1 MEAQGGKVL
10 RQTRTEPEVTS
21 NHDLQE
27 VTDMS
32 LHGSLLV
39 LARVLWI
46 VVVVLVVGLSFASI
60 PSYFAS
66 LHHILNTTDTPD
78 LGGQLTPSSGVQ
90 ELQAAGLSLDF
101 YARFSVLLT
110 LVFLFV
116 SVAVGFV
123 IFWRRSDDR
132 MALLASFTL
141 VLFAPTISTTNLD
154 TLPAGWMLLI
164 QSVHF
169 LGEVCLGM
177 FFYLF
182 PSGQFVPRWARWL
195 AVGLMVYWMADIFLP
210 ASQFSNSLLS
220 FVLFLGLQASQV
232 VAQIYRY
239 RRVSSPVQRQQTKW
253 VVWGIAVGLG
263 GVLIEIVVIYVFL
276 RLFFPPGALTYM
288 LGYAIFVFLGLLFP
302 LSIGIAILRSR
313 LWDIDV
319 LINRTLV
326 YGMLT
331 ASLAVVYFGLVIALQ
346 YLLGGFMGQTN
357 GVAIVGSTLAIAAL
371 FQPLRQRFQG
381 VIDRRFYRRKY
392 DAARTLAAFS
402 TRLRNEVDLEQLSEE
417 LVAVVEETIQPMH
430 VSLWLRKSENGV
442 KGNENTWI
450 ANHEGAGDGVRGSP

>member
-21 NHDLQE
+21 NHDMQE
-27 VTDMS
+27 TTDMS

-46 VVVVLVVGLSFASI
+46 VVVVLVVGLSVASI
-60 PSYFAS
+60 PAYFAS

-164 QSVHF
+164 Q
-169 LGEVCLGM
+169 
-177 FFYLF
+177 
-182 PSGQFVPRWARWL
+182 
-195 AVGLMVYWMADIFLP
+195 
-210 ASQFSNSLLS
+210 
-220 FVLFLGLQASQV
+220 
-232 VAQIYRY
+232 
-239 RRVSSPVQRQQTKW
+239 
-253 VVWGIAVGLG
+253 
-263 GVLIEIVVIYVFL
+263 
-276 RLFFPPGALTYM
+276 
-288 LGYAIFVFLGLLFP
+288 
-302 LSIGIAILRSR
+302 
-313 LWDIDV
+313 
-319 LINRTLV
+319 
-326 YGMLT
+326 
-331 ASLAVVYFGLVIALQ
+331 
-346 YLLGGFMGQTN
+346 
-357 GVAIVGSTLAIAAL
+357 
-371 FQPLRQRFQG
+371 
-381 VIDRRFYRRKY
+381 
-392 DAARTLAAFS
+392 
-402 TRLRNEVDLEQLSEE
+402 
-417 LVAVVEETIQPMH
+417 
-430 VSLWLRKSENGV
+430 
-442 KGNENTWI
+442 
-450 ANHEGAGDGVRGSP
+450 